1 MKNNKK
7 DLIVISG
14 IILFALI
21 FMAIIGYKNNREK
34 DSLNAAE
41 IKFYNF
47 PSNKLIDTNYFVLS
61 GQIDDPSI
69 NLDVVLGK
77 LLSYSNG
84 NFKILIERKNEDAE
98 GLLDINLSKGNAIRN
113 IQKKYTVK
121 FNKATKEYLA
131 RLKMQEL
138 KKQKEEELIEF
149 NRQVKVFGKKAGKI
163 KSRHPEW
170 SWEDC
175 RNVAESKIWIGMEV
189 DMLIYMNGRDFSR
202 NVSNYGNGNSYQYC
216 WMDSTPSCFY
226 DKDGDGKID
235 SYN

>member
-1 MKNNKK
+1 MEKIKK
-7 DLIVISG
+7 DQWIIAGV
-14 IILFALI
+14 ILFALAMI
-21 FMAIIGYKNNREK
+21 AFGLIK
-34 DSLNAAE
+34 DKVEQDALDSAE
-41 IKFYNF
+41 IQFYNF
-47 PSNKLIDTNYFVLS
+47 PSNKIIDTSYFVLR
-61 GQIDDPSI
+61 GQVDDPTI
-69 NLDVVLGK
+69 NIDVALGK

-84 NFKILIERKNEDAE
+84 KFEILIERKSDEE
-98 GLLDINLSKGNAIRN
+98 GMLDINLIKGNAIRN
-113 IQKKYTVK
+113 IQEKYAIK
-121 FNKATKEYLA
+121 LNRATKEHLA
-131 RLKMQEL
+131 RLKIQAL
-138 KKQKEEELIEF
+138 KKQKEEERAEF

-163 KSRHPEW
+163 KVRHPEW